1 MLMQVKYGQ
10 LWIKDKKSLQLWN
23 ITVGNK
29 GTVSKKVWKNL
40 FGLWR
45 SLFFQGGVKILCKK
59 FPFGGEALNEVLC
72 AKFIFKRDEALKG
85 LLRKD
90 GESYLKLLFLKLK
103 TQSNSEIFLCWVVS

>member
-72 AKFIFKRDEALKG
+72 AKFIFKRDEHW
-85 LLRKD
+85 KD
-90 GESYLKLLFLKLK
+90 FWGKMERATWSFC
-103 TQSNSEIFLCWVVS
+103 F